1 MNNIIETKK
10 LSKSYFL
17 NKKLNVLNN
26 VNIKIKKG
34 DLVALLG
41 PSGSGKSTL
50 LHLLALLDRPSTG
63 EIYFDS
69 KKISLLSEKS
79 KDNIRGNKISII
91 YQQNN
96 LLNDFS
102 ALENVE
108 IALISSGATQKK
120 SSLLAKALLSQ
131 VGLSKRY
138 NHFPADL
145 SGGEQQRVAIA
156 RALINEPEL
165 ILADEPTGSLDRF
178 NSNEIFNFFLKM
190 KTKKR
195 TIIYAT
201 HNRQLADKAD
211 YKLSIIDGS
220 IRRINGK
227 KSY

>member
-108 IALISSGATQKK
+108 IALISNGTTQKK

-220 IRRINGK
+220 IRRVNG
-227 KSY
+227 

>member
-69 KKISLLSEKS
+69 KNISLLSEKS

-211 YKLSIIDGS
+211 YKLSIVDGS
-220 IRRINGK
+220 IRRVNG
-227 KSY
+227 

>member
-26 VNIKIKKG
+26 INIKIKKG

-211 YKLSIIDGS
+211 YKLSIVDGS
-220 IRRINGK
+220 IRRVNG
-227 KSY
+227 

>member
-69 KKISLLSEKS
+69 KNISLLSEKS

-108 IALISSGATQKK
+108 IALISSGTTQKK

-138 NHFPADL
+138 NHFPVDL

-220 IRRINGK
+220 IRRVNG
-227 KSY
+227 

>member
-120 SSLLAKALLSQ
+120 SSLLAKALLSK

-138 NHFPADL
+138 NHFPVDL

-220 IRRINGK
+220 IRRVNG
-227 KSY
+227 

>member
-26 VNIKIKKG
+26 INIKIKKG

-50 LHLLALLDRPSTG
+50 LHLLALLDRPSIG

-102 ALENVE
+102 AVENVE
-108 IALISSGATQKK
+108 IALISSGTTQKK

-138 NHFPADL
+138 NHFPVDL

-220 IRRINGK
+220 IRRVNG
-227 KSY
+227 

>member
-10 LSKSYFL
+10 LSKSYFI

-26 VNIKIKKG
+26 INIKIKKG

-108 IALISSGATQKK
+108 IALISSGTTQKK

-220 IRRINGK
+220 IRRVNG
-227 KSY
+227 

>member
-26 VNIKIKKG
+26 INIKIKKG

-108 IALISSGATQKK
+108 IALISSGTTQKK

-220 IRRINGK
+220 IRRVNG
-227 KSY
+227 

>member
-120 SSLLAKALLSQ
+120 SSLLAKALLSK

-165 ILADEPTGSLDRF
+165 ILADEPTGSLDKF

-220 IRRINGK
+220 IKRVNG
-227 KSY
+227 

>member
-26 VNIKIKKG
+26 INIKIKKG

-108 IALISSGATQKK
+108 IALISSGTTQKK
-120 SSLLAKALLSQ
+120 SSLLAKTLLSQ

-138 NHFPADL
+138 NHFPVDL

-220 IRRINGK
+220 IRRVNG
-227 KSY
+227 

>member
-26 VNIKIKKG
+26 INIKIKKG

-69 KKISLLSEKS
+69 KNISLLSEKS

-108 IALISSGATQKK
+108 IALISSGTTQKK

-131 VGLSKRY
+131 VGLSKRF

-220 IRRINGK
+220 IRRVNG
-227 KSY
+227 

>member
-108 IALISSGATQKK
+108 IALISSGTTQKNQ
-120 SSLLAKALLSQ
+120 A
-131 VGLSKRY
+131 Y
-138 NHFPADL
+138 
-145 SGGEQQRVAIA
+145 
-156 RALINEPEL
+156 
-165 ILADEPTGSLDRF
+165 
-178 NSNEIFNFFLKM
+178 
-190 KTKKR
+190 
-195 TIIYAT
+195 
-201 HNRQLADKAD
+201 
-211 YKLSIIDGS
+211 
-220 IRRINGK
+220 
-227 KSY
+227 

>member
-26 VNIKIKKG
+26 INIKIKKG

-69 KKISLLSEKS
+69 RKISLLSEKS

-108 IALISSGATQKK
+108 IALISSGTTQKK

-138 NHFPADL
+138 NHFPVDL

-220 IRRINGK
+220 IRRVNG
-227 KSY
+227 

>member
-26 VNIKIKKG
+26 INIKIKKG

-50 LHLLALLDRPSTG
+50 LHLLALLDHPSTG

-108 IALISSGATQKK
+108 IALISSGTTQKK

-131 VGLSKRY
+131 VGLSKRF

-220 IRRINGK
+220 IRRVNG
-227 KSY
+227 

>member
-50 LHLLALLDRPSTG
+50 LHLLALLDRPTTG

-108 IALISSGATQKK
+108 IALISSGTTQKK

-220 IRRINGK
+220 IRRVNG
-227 KSY
+227 

>member
-10 LSKSYFL
+10 LSKSYFI

-26 VNIKIKKG
+26 INIKIKKG

-69 KKISLLSEKS
+69 KNISLLSEKS

-220 IRRINGK
+220 IRRVNG
-227 KSY
+227 

>member
-1 MNNIIETKK
+1 MNSIIETKK

-108 IALISSGATQKK
+108 IALISSGTTQKK

-220 IRRINGK
+220 IRRVNG
-227 KSY
+227 

>member
-26 VNIKIKKG
+26 INIKIKKG

-108 IALISSGATQKK
+108 IALISSGTTQKK

-138 NHFPADL
+138 NHFPVDL

-220 IRRINGK
+220 IKRVNG
-227 KSY
+227 

>member
-26 VNIKIKKG
+26 INIKIKKG

-220 IRRINGK
+220 IKRVNG
-227 KSY
+227 

>member
-108 IALISSGATQKK
+108 IALISNGTTQKK
-120 SSLLAKALLSQ
+120 SSLLAKALLNQ

-138 NHFPADL
+138 NHFPVDL

-220 IRRINGK
+220 IRRVNG
-227 KSY
+227 

>member
-1 MNNIIETKK
+1 M
-10 LSKSYFL
+10 
-17 NKKLNVLNN
+17 
-26 VNIKIKKG
+26 
-34 DLVALLG
+34 VALLG

-69 KKISLLSEKS
+69 RKISLLSEKS

-108 IALISSGATQKK
+108 IALISSGTTQKK

-131 VGLSKRY
+131 VGLSKRF
-138 NHFPADL
+138 NHFPA
-145 SGGEQQRVAIA
+145 G
-156 RALINEPEL
+156 
-165 ILADEPTGSLDRF
+165 LDRF
-178 NSNEIFNFFLKM
+178 NSNEIFNIFLKM

-220 IRRINGK
+220 IRRVNG
-227 KSY
+227 

>member
-138 NHFPADL
+138 NHFPVDL

-220 IRRINGK
+220 IRRVNG
-227 KSY
+227 

>member
-26 VNIKIKKG
+26 INIKIKKG

-69 KKISLLSEKS
+69 KNISLLSEKS

-108 IALISSGATQKK
+108 IALISSGTTQKK

-131 VGLSKRY
+131 VGLSKRF

-165 ILADEPTGSLDRF
+165 ILADDPTGSLDRF

-220 IRRINGK
+220 IRRVNG
-227 KSY
+227 

>member
-1 MNNIIETKK
+1 MNSIIETKK

-26 VNIKIKKG
+26 INIKIKKG

-50 LHLLALLDRPSTG
+50 LHLLALLDRPSIG

-108 IALISSGATQKK
+108 IALISSGTTQKK

-138 NHFPADL
+138 NHFPVDL

-220 IRRINGK
+220 IRRENG
-227 KSY
+227 

>member
-10 LSKSYFL
+10 LSKNYFL
-17 NKKLNVLNN
+17 NKKLNVLSNI
-26 VNIKIKKG
+26 NIKIKKG

-50 LHLLALLDRPSTG
+50 LHLLALLDKPSSG

-69 KKISLLSEKS
+69 KKTSFLSEEN
-79 KDNIRGNKISII
+79 KDKILGNRISII

-108 IALISSGATQKK
+108 IALISNGTSQKK
-120 SSLLAKALLSQ
+120 SNFMAKKLLYQ

-145 SGGEQQRVAIA
+145 SVGEQQRVAIA

-165 ILADEPTGSLDRF
+165 VLADEPTGSLDRF
-178 NSNEIFNFFLKM
+178 NSNEIFNLFLKM
-190 KTKKR
+190 KSKKR

-220 IRRINGK
+220 IKRVNG
-227 KSY
+227 

>member
-26 VNIKIKKG
+26 INIKIKKG

-108 IALISSGATQKK
+108 IALISSGTTQKK

-220 IRRINGK
+220 IRRING
-227 KSY
+227 

>member
-79 KDNIRGNKISII
+79 KDSIRGNKISII

-108 IALISSGATQKK
+108 IALISSGTTQKK

-220 IRRINGK
+220 IRRVNG
-227 KSY
+227 

>member
-69 KKISLLSEKS
+69 KNISLLSEKS

-220 IRRINGK
+220 IRRVNG
-227 KSY
+227 

>member
-26 VNIKIKKG
+26 INIKIKKG

-108 IALISSGATQKK
+108 IALISSGTTQKK

-211 YKLSIIDGS
+211 YKLSIVDGS
-220 IRRINGK
+220 IRRVNG
-227 KSY
+227 

>member
-108 IALISSGATQKK
+108 IALISSGTTQKK
-120 SSLLAKALLSQ
+120 SSLLAKTLLSQ

-220 IRRINGK
+220 IKRVNG
-227 KSY
+227 